1 MSHIP
6 KELYYT
12 PTHEWLRLE
21 DNIAT
26 IGITDHAQSLL
37 GDLVYVDLP
46 GLQRDCAAEEAL
58 VVLESVKTAADAYAP
73 LQGTV
78 VAVNEMLR
86 SAPETINKD
95 PYGEGWLIRIQVADP
110 KAVDALLSE
119 AAYRRRITEGE

>member
-12 PTHEWLRLE
+12 PTHEWVRLD

-46 GLQRDCAAEEAL
+46 ALQRECAPAEEV

-73 LQGTV
+73 IQGTV
-78 VAVNEMLR
+78 IAINEILR

-95 PYGEGWLIRIQVADP
+95 PYGEGWLIRIQVVDP
-110 KAVDALLSE
+110 KAVEALLSE
-119 AAYRRRITEGE
+119 AAYRSSITEGE